1 MGKRMALNARV
12 LAREHRTNSTDHR
25 VISDVS
31 SRQDV
36 REDDRSESDGEYKE
50 RVVS

>member
-1 MGKRMALNARV
+1 MGKRMAFNARV
-12 LAREHRTNSTDHR
+12 LAREHRASSADHR

-36 REDDRSESDGEYKE
+36 RTDDRSESDSEHKE